1 VNKWSETMSL
11 DADAIVD
18 RRRMRRK
25 LTFWRVTAVVVA
37 LVAIGGSALFFVPGS
52 RLMPPGA
59 YISRIKI
66 QGLIRGNQDRIEALG
81 RLGRS
86 RASAVIVHIDSP
98 GGTTAGS
105 EQLYDALRE
114 LQNKKPMVVVVD
126 GLAASGAYIAALS
139 ADHIIANETSLV
151 GSIGVLFQYPNF
163 TEVLKTIGIKVEE
176 VKSSPLKAAPNGFEP
191 TSPEARAAIEAIVL
205 DSYGWFK
212 DLVQNRRKM
221 DAQQLTR
228 VADGRVFTG
237 RQAVG
242 LKLIDDLGNE
252 KTALAWLEKEK
263 KVPANTP
270 VRDFSLQ
277 PRFSELS
284 FLHVAAWTFE
294 AVGLS
299 AMAHRVEEWGAVQ
312 AIERLNLDGLLALWH
327 PPSTN

>member
-1 VNKWSETMSL
+1 MSL

-25 LTFWRVTAVVVA
+25 LTFWRVSA
-37 LVAIGGSALFFVPGS
+37 LVIALLAIVGASLLFVPGS
-52 RLMPPGA
+52 RLMPTGA
-59 YISRIKI
+59 YVARIKI
-66 QGLIRGNQDRIEALG
+66 QGLIRGNQDRVEALA

-86 RASAVIVHIDSP
+86 RARAVIVHIDSP

-105 EQLYDALRE
+105 EQLYDALRT
-114 LQNKKPMVVVVD
+114 LQAKKPMVVVVD

-139 ADHIIANETSLV
+139 CDHIIAQDTSLV

-163 TEVLKTIGIKVEE
+163 TQVLKTIGIQMEE
-176 VKSSPLKAAPNGFEP
+176 IKSSPLKAAPNGFEP
-191 TSPEARAAIEAIVL
+191 TSPEARAAIAAIVS
-205 DSYGWFK
+205 DSYAWFK
-212 DLVQNRRKM
+212 ALVKQRRKM
-221 DAQQLTR
+221 DDAQLAA

-237 RQAVG
+237 RQGAA
-242 LKLIDDLGNE
+242 LKLVDALGNE

-263 KVPANTP
+263 KVPASTP
-270 VRDFSLQ
+270 VRDYSLQ

-299 AMAHRVEEWGAVQ
+299 AAAQRIEAWGAVQ
-312 AIERLNLDGLLALWH
+312 AVERLNLDGLLALWH
-327 PPSTN
+327 PASSN

>member
-1 VNKWSETMSL
+1 MSL

-37 LVAIGGSALFFVPGS
+37 LVAIGGSALLLVPGS

-66 QGLIRGNQDRIEALG
+66 QGLIRGNQDRIEALE

-114 LQNKKPMVVVVD
+114 LQSKKPMVVVID

-163 TEVLKTIGIKVEE
+163 TDVLKTIGIKVEE

-205 DSYGWFK
+205 DSYAWFK
-212 DLVQNRRKM
+212 DLVKNRRKM
-221 DAQQLTR
+221 DNSQLIR

-242 LKLIDDLGNE
+242 LKLVDGLGNE

-263 KVPANTP
+263 KVPSNTP
-270 VRDFSLQ
+270 VRDYSLR
-277 PRFSELS
+277 PRFGELS

-299 AMAHRVEEWGAVQ
+299 AIAHRIEEWGAVQ
-312 AIERLNLDGLLALWH
+312 AVERLNLDGLLALWH

>member
-1 VNKWSETMSL
+1 MSL

-18 RRRMRRK
+18 RRRLRRK
-25 LTFWRVTAVVVA
+25 LTFWRVSAIAIVVLAIIGAAFA
-37 LVAIGGSALFFVPGS
+37 LVPGS
-52 RLMPPGA
+52 RLMPRGDSIA
-59 YISRIKI
+59 RIKV
-66 QGLIRGNQDRIEALG
+66 QGLIRGNQGRVEALE
-81 RLGRS
+81 RLSKS
-86 RASAVIVHIDSP
+86 RARAVIVHIDSP

-105 EQLYDALRE
+105 EQLYDSLMQLRAR
-114 LQNKKPMVVVVD
+114 KPIVVVVD

-139 ADHIIANETSLV
+139 SEHIIAQDTSLV

-163 TEVLKTIGIKVEE
+163 TDVLKTIGIKVEE
-176 VKSSPLKAAPNGFEP
+176 IKSSPLKAAPNGFEP

-212 DLVQNRRKM
+212 GLVKDRRQM
-221 DAQQLTR
+221 DDAQLAK

-237 RQAVG
+237 RQAVA
-242 LKLIDDLGNE
+242 LKLIDGVGNE

-270 VRDFSLQ
+270 VRDYSLE

-284 FLHVAAWTFE
+284 FLHVAAWTFQ

-299 AMAHRVEEWGAVQ
+299 TVAHRIEEWGGVQ

-327 PPSTN
+327 PPSSN

>member
-1 VNKWSETMSL
+1 MSL

-37 LVAIGGSALFFVPGS
+37 LVAIGGGALFLVPGS

-66 QGLIRGNQDRIEALG
+66 QGLIRGNQDRIEALE

-105 EQLYDALRE
+105 EQLYGALRE
-114 LQNKKPMVVVVD
+114 LQSKKPMVVVVD

-163 TEVLKTIGIKVEE
+163 TDVLKTIGIKVEE

-205 DSYGWFK
+205 DSYAWFK
-212 DLVQNRRKM
+212 DLVKNRRKM
-221 DAQQLTR
+221 DNGQLTR

-242 LKLIDDLGNE
+242 LKLVDGLGNE

-270 VRDFSLQ
+270 VREYSLQ
-277 PRFSELS
+277 PRFGELS

-294 AVGLS
+294 VVGLR
-299 AMAHRVEEWGAVQ
+299 AIAHRIEEWGAVQ
-312 AIERLNLDGLLALWH
+312 AVERLNLDGLLALWH

>member
-1 VNKWSETMSL
+1 MSL

-25 LTFWRVTAVVVA
+25 LTFWRITAVVVA
-37 LVAIGGSALFFVPGS
+37 LVAIGGGALLFVPGS

-66 QGLIRGNQDRIEALG
+66 QGLIRGNQDRIEALE

-86 RASAVIVHIDSP
+86 RARAVIVHIDSP

-105 EQLYDALRE
+105 EQLYGALRE
-114 LQNKKPMVVVVD
+114 LQSKKPMVVVVD

-163 TEVLKTIGIKVEE
+163 TDVLKTIGIRVEE

-205 DSYGWFK
+205 DSYAWFK
-212 DLVQNRRKM
+212 DLVKNRRNM
-221 DAQQLTR
+221 DNGQLTR

-242 LKLIDDLGNE
+242 LKLVDGLGNE

-270 VRDFSLQ
+270 VRDYSLRS
-277 PRFSELS
+277 RFGELS

-299 AMAHRVEEWGAVQ
+299 AIAHRIEEWGAVQ
-312 AIERLNLDGLLALWH
+312 AVERLNLDGLLALWH

>member
-1 VNKWSETMSL
+1 MSL

-25 LTFWRVTAVVVA
+25 LTFWRVTAIVVA
-37 LVAIGGSALFFVPGS
+37 LVAIGGSALFLVPGG

-66 QGLIRGNQDRIEALG
+66 QGLIRGNQDRIEALE

-105 EQLYDALRE
+105 EQLYSALRD
-114 LQNKKPMVVVVD
+114 LQSKKPMVVVVD

-163 TEVLKTIGIKVEE
+163 TDVLKTIGIKVEE

-205 DSYGWFK
+205 DSYAWFK
-212 DLVQNRRKM
+212 DLVKNRRKM
-221 DAQQLTR
+221 DNGQLTL

-242 LKLIDDLGNE
+242 LKLVDGLGNE

-270 VRDFSLQ
+270 VRDYSLQ
-277 PRFSELS
+277 PRFGELS

-299 AMAHRVEEWGAVQ
+299 AIAHRIEEWGAMQ
-312 AIERLNLDGLLALWH
+312 AVERLNLDGLLALWH
-327 PPSTN
+327 PPFTN

>member
-1 VNKWSETMSL
+1 MSL

-25 LTFWRVTAVVVA
+25 LTFWRVTALLVV
-37 LVAIGGSALFFVPGS
+37 LVAIAGAVFAFVPGS

-59 YISRIKI
+59 YIARVKI
-66 QGLIRGNQDRIEALG
+66 QGLIRGNQDRIEALS
-81 RLGRS
+81 RLARS
-86 RASAVIVHIDSP
+86 RARAVIVHIDSP

-114 LQNKKPMVVVVD
+114 LQSKKPMVVVVD

-139 ADHIIANETSLV
+139 SEHIVASETSLV

-163 TEVLKTIGIKVEE
+163 TDVLKTVGIKVEE
-176 VKSSPLKAAPNGFEP
+176 IKSSPLKAAPNGFEP

-205 DSYGWFK
+205 DSYAWFK
-212 DLVQNRRKM
+212 GLVKDRRKM
-221 DAQQLTR
+221 DDAELTQ

-242 LKLIDDLGNE
+242 LKLIDGIGNE
-252 KTALAWLEKEK
+252 KVALAWLEKAK
-263 KVPANTP
+263 NVPANTP
-270 VRDFSLQ
+270 VRDYSLQ

-284 FLHVAAWTFE
+284 FLHVMAWTFE
-294 AVGLS
+294 TVGLS
-299 AMAHRVEEWGAVQ
+299 VIAHRIEEWGAVE

>member
-1 VNKWSETMSL
+1 MSL

-25 LTFWRVTAVVVA
+25 LTFWRAAAAMVA
-37 LVAIGGSALFFVPGS
+37 LVAIGGSALFLVPGS

-66 QGLIRGNQDRIEALG
+66 QGLIRGNQDRIEALE

-105 EQLYDALRE
+105 EQLYDALRD
-114 LQNKKPMVVVVD
+114 LQSKKPMVVVVD

-163 TEVLKTIGIKVEE
+163 TDVLKTIGIKVEE

-205 DSYGWFK
+205 DSYAWFK
-212 DLVQNRRKM
+212 DLVKNRRKM
-221 DAQQLTR
+221 DNGQLTR

-242 LKLIDDLGNE
+242 LKLVDGLGNE

-270 VRDFSLQ
+270 VRDYSLQ
-277 PRFSELS
+277 PRFGELS

-299 AMAHRVEEWGAVQ
+299 AIAHRIEDWGAMQ
-312 AIERLNLDGLLALWH
+312 AVERLNLDGLLALWH

>member
-1 VNKWSETMSL
+1 MSL

-37 LVAIGGSALFFVPGS
+37 LVAIGVGTFLFVPGS

-66 QGLIRGNQDRIEALG
+66 QGLIRGNQDRIEALE

-86 RASAVIVHIDSP
+86 RARAVIVHIDSP

-114 LQNKKPMVVVVD
+114 LQSKKPMVVVVD

-163 TEVLKTIGIKVEE
+163 TDVLKTIGIKVEE

-205 DSYGWFK
+205 DSYAWFK

-221 DAQQLTR
+221 DRRPTYPR
-228 VADGRVFTG
+228 GRWACLYGPAGGGAEAG
-237 RQAVG
+237 RRSRQRENRAG
-242 LKLIDDLGNE
+242 LAGKG
-252 KTALAWLEKEK
+252 K
-263 KVPANTP
+263 KGPRQHAGS
-270 VRDFSLQ
+270 RLFAR
-277 PRFSELS
+277 PRFGEFS

-299 AMAHRVEEWGAVQ
+299 AIAHRIEEWGAVQ
-312 AIERLNLDGLLALWH
+312 AVERLNLDGLLALWH

>member
-1 VNKWSETMSL
+1 MSL

-25 LTFWRVTAVVVA
+25 LTFWRVGAVVVA
-37 LVAIGGSALFFVPGS
+37 LLAIIGAAAVLVPGS
-52 RLMPPGA
+52 RLMPAGA
-59 YISRIKI
+59 YVARIQV
-66 QGLIRGNQDRIEALG
+66 QGLIRGNQERVEALA

-86 RASAVIVHIDSP
+86 RARAVIVHIDSP

-105 EQLYDALRE
+105 EQLYNALRD
-114 LQNKKPMVVVVD
+114 LQGKKPMVVVVD

-139 ADHIIANETSLV
+139 AEHIVAQETSLV

-163 TEVLKTIGIKVEE
+163 TDVLKTIGIKVEE

-191 TSPEARAAIEAIVL
+191 TSPEARAAIQAIVL
-205 DSYGWFK
+205 DSYAWFK
-212 DLVQNRRKM
+212 GLVKDRRNM
-221 DAQQLTR
+221 DDAQLAQ
-228 VADGRVFTG
+228 VSDGRVFTG

-242 LKLIDDLGNE
+242 LKLVDGLGNE
-252 KTALAWLEKEK
+252 KTALAWLEAEK

-270 VRDFSLQ
+270 VRDYSLQ

-284 FLHVAAWTFE
+284 FLHVAAWSFE

-299 AMAHRVEEWGAVQ
+299 AMARHIEEWGAVQ
-312 AIERLNLDGLLALWH
+312 AVERLNLDGLLALWH